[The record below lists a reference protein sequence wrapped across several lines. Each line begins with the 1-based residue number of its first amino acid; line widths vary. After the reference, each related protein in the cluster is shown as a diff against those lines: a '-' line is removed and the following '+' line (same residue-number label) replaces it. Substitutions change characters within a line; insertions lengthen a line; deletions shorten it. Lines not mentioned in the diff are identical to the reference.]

1 MTAALPDFI
10 LSGTSF
16 KVRFSIMIVSSIYNV
31 ELKTSFMIRKVK
43 DLSRLVT
50 LKVAHQ
56 IALCKD
62 GLCHS

>member
-10 LSGTSF
+10 QSGTSL
-16 KVRFSIMIVSSIYNV
+16 KVRFFIMIVSSIYNV

-56 IALCKD
+56 IAL
-62 GLCHS
+62 